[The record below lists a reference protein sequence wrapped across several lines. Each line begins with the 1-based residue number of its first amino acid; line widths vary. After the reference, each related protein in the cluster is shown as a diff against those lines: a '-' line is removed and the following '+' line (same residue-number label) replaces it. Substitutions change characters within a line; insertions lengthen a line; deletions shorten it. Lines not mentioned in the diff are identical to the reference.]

1 MTYTE
6 FMRIWSSLPE
16 DEETREYIPSD
27 RDKFVQIGGYL
38 FAVQES
44 GNVIMKRLR
53 KSPYTLC
60 DVFRAFRIWCRTRRI
75 QYLRI
80 EGDKT
85 RYNFIRKMFPFDSIL
100 KDEEVDNRNVF
111 YVKLYD

>member
-1 MTYTE
+1 M
-6 FMRIWSSLPE
+6 LPE
-16 DEETREYIPSD
+16 DEETKNYIPADS
-27 RDKFVQIGGYL
+27 DKFVQISGYL

-53 KSPYTLC
+53 KSSYTLC

-85 RYNFIRKMFPFDSIL
+85 RYNFIRKMFTYDSIL
-100 KDEEVDNRNVF
+100 KDDEVKDRNVF
-111 YVKLYD
+111 YVKLFD

>member
-1 MTYTE
+1 
-6 FMRIWSSLPE
+6 
-16 DEETREYIPSD
+16 
-27 RDKFVQIGGYL
+27 VQISGYL
-38 FAVQES
+38 FAVQKS
-44 GNVIMKRLR
+44 GNVIMK
-53 KSPYTLC
+53 KCGESPYTLC
-60 DVFRAFRIWCRTRRI
+60 DVFRAFRIWCRTMRI

-85 RYNFIRKMFPFDSIL
+85 RYNFIKKMFPFDSIL